1 MKVVN
6 EMSELF
12 AEIPQIGKLFYH
24 HIYLFYDGPQIFS
37 CLTPAFQPYF
47 LVAIPSEQGEAWLC
61 APMSPGK
68 LAGLEKNTVEIR
80 CALTQPE
87 SILWRIEATE
97 TEWSATLVEPSSL
110 TEEMLPE
117 KGEYL
122 DFPDNTELV
131 APSESPLVQAKQEMR
146 DIIEISFEKD
156 NTHMSEISCIALGEL
171 LNNTQQLI
179 YAIAYKDG
187 GLRGPI
193 PKKIRE
199 DCTLCV
205 SSMFAASV
213 GVRLKSDEYCDLQF
227 ETPLTNTLHDFNQL
241 FDVANDKTQLKSFL
255 LTQSPRVATKYRA
268 LIRSLLAHNTGLRIN
283 NASSDESI
291 FARHFTTKELAENL
305 GLIDSEI
312 EELVEHSTL
321 YGTLVGVNVER
332 NTFEFISVDKEKIK
346 GSIAASLC
354 DNTFSVPQSVEIQ
367 VEIRVGVDSVT
378 RDEKLI
384 YQLIGMSPIINEN

>member
-1 MKVVN
+1 
-6 EMSELF
+6 MSKLF

-37 CLTPAFQPYF
+37 CLTPAFQPHF

-61 APMSPGK
+61 APISPGR
-68 LAGLEKNTVEIR
+68 LTGLEKNSIEIR
-80 CALTQPE
+80 GALTQPE
-87 SILWRIEATE
+87 SILWKIEAIGTD
-97 TEWSATLVEPSSL
+97 WSATLVEPSSL

-122 DFPDNTELV
+122 DYSGNSELI
-131 APSESPLVQAKQEMR
+131 APSESPLMQAKQEMR

-156 NTHMSEISCIALGEL
+156 DTHMSEISCIALGEL

-193 PKKIRE
+193 PKRIRE

-213 GVRLKSDEYCDLQF
+213 GIRLKSDEYCDLQF
-227 ETPLTNTLHDFNQL
+227 ETPLTNTLRDFNQL

-268 LIRSLLAHNTGLRIN
+268 LIHSLLTHNTGVRIN
-283 NASSDESI
+283 NASPNESV
-291 FARHFTTKELAENL
+291 FVKHFTTKELAENL
-305 GLIDSEI
+305 ELINSEI

-332 NTFEFISVDKEKIK
+332 NTFEFISVDKERIK
-346 GSIAASLC
+346 GSITASLC
-354 DNTFSVPQSVEIQ
+354 DNTFFVPQAVEVQ

-384 YQLIGMSPIINEN
+384 YQLIGISPIANKD

>member
-1 MKVVN
+1 MMGHKYFPVLHQLFNHIFWLLYRLNKVKRGYV
-6 EMSELF
+6 LRC
-12 AEIPQIGKLFYH
+12 PQGNSQDLK
-24 HIYLFYDGPQIFS
+24 
-37 CLTPAFQPYF
+37 
-47 LVAIPSEQGEAWLC
+47 
-61 APMSPGK
+61 
-68 LAGLEKNTVEIR
+68 KNTVEIR

-205 SSMFAASV
+205 S
-213 GVRLKSDEYCDLQF
+213 RWCRQ
-227 ETPLTNTLHDFNQL
+227 
-241 FDVANDKTQLKSFL
+241 
-255 LTQSPRVATKYRA
+255 
-268 LIRSLLAHNTGLRIN
+268 
-283 NASSDESI
+283 
-291 FARHFTTKELAENL
+291 
-305 GLIDSEI
+305 
-312 EELVEHSTL
+312 
-321 YGTLVGVNVER
+321 
-332 NTFEFISVDKEKIK
+332 
-346 GSIAASLC
+346 
-354 DNTFSVPQSVEIQ
+354 
-367 VEIRVGVDSVT
+367 
-378 RDEKLI
+378 
-384 YQLIGMSPIINEN
+384 